1 MVWMMRNSWKWWLLL
16 LFAGIGLVGW
26 AVSQQVGREPL
37 VYDDEQKGLQNQI
50 IIYFSHVVA
59 ENTPKGLA
67 AQKFA
72 ELVEQKTDGR
82 VKVEVFP
89 NGSLYSDGEEL
100 DALLRGDVQM
110 IAPSFSKVTELVP
123 EWQML
128 DLPFLFRNDDDVR
141 RVFTGEIGA
150 ELLGMLEAKK
160 IKGLA
165 LWSNGF
171 KQMMSTTRPLIA
183 PDDFRGLRFRIM
195 PSEVIE
201 KQFRLLGGEPV
212 AVSFDHVYRALEQ
225 HEFDGQ
231 ENTISNI
238 YSKSFYKFQPYITI
252 SNHGYL
258 GYAVMMNQAF
268 WDHLPKDIQQKIT
281 EAMAEATQWNLQ
293 ESKAQN
299 ERELQQLKRREDVHL
314 YLLSETEKRRWER
327 KLAPLYQEFT
337 RQFGSRLLNEI
348 KKSDE

>member
-1 MVWMMRNSWKWWLLL
+1 MRNSWKWWLLL
-16 LFAGIGLVGW
+16 LFAGIGLAGW

-110 IAPSFSKVTELVP
+110 IAPSFSKVTELIP
-123 EWQML
+123 EWQVL

-299 ERELQQLKRREDVHL
+299 ERELNELRQREDVHL
-314 YLLSETEKRRWER
+314 YELSEREKWEWER
-327 KLAPLYQEFT
+327 KFAPLYEEFAK
-337 RQFGSRLLNEI
+337 RFGARLLEEI
-348 KKSDE
+348 RESEK

>member
-1 MVWMMRNSWKWWLLL
+1 MRNSWKWWLLL
-16 LFAGIGLVGW
+16 LFASIGLAGW

-123 EWQML
+123 EWQVL
-128 DLPFLFRNDDDVR
+128 DLPFLFRDEDDVC

>member
-1 MVWMMRNSWKWWLLL
+1 MRNSWKWWLLL
-16 LFAGIGLVGW
+16 LFASIGLAGW

-72 ELVEQKTDGR
+72 ELVEQKTNGR

-123 EWQML
+123 EWQVL
-128 DLPFLFRNDDDVR
+128 DLPFLFRDEDDVR
-141 RVFTGEIGA
+141 RVFTGKVGA
-150 ELLGMLEAKK
+150 ELLRMLEAKGM
-160 IKGLA
+160 KGLA
-165 LWSNGF
+165 FWSNGF

>member
-1 MVWMMRNSWKWWLLL
+1 MGKKWKAWTIL
-16 LFAGIGLVGW
+16 LFVGLGLVGW
-26 AVSQQVGREPL
+26 AASRQLGREPL
-37 VYDDEQKGLQNQI
+37 VYDDEQKGLEKQI

-72 ELVEQKTDGR
+72 ELVEQKTNGR

-123 EWQML
+123 EWQVL
-128 DLPFLFRNDDDVR
+128 DLPFLFRDEDDVR
-141 RVFTGEIGA
+141 RVFTGKVGA
-150 ELLGMLEAKK
+150 ELLRMLEAKGM
-160 IKGLA
+160 KGLA
-165 LWSNGF
+165 FWSNGF

-201 KQFRLLGGEPV
+201 KQFRLLGGEPI
-212 AVSFDHVYRALEQ
+212 AVSFDRVYQELEQ
-225 HEFDGQ
+225 HKFDGQ

-238 YSKSFYKFQPYITI
+238 YSKGFYKFQPYITI

-258 GYAVMMNQAF
+258 GYAVMMNQSF

-299 ERELQQLKRREDVHL
+299 ERELNELRQREDVHL
-314 YLLSETEKRRWER
+314 YELSEREKWEWER
-327 KLAPLYQEFT
+327 KFAPLYEEFAK
-337 RQFGSRLLNEI
+337 RFGARLLEEI
-348 KKSDE
+348 RESEK

>member
-16 LFAGIGLVGW
+16 LFAGIGLAGW

-110 IAPSFSKVTELVP
+110 IAPSFSKVTELIP
-123 EWQML
+123 EWQVL

-165 LWSNGF
+165 FWSNGF

-212 AVSFDHVYRALEQ
+212 AVSFDRVYQELEQ
-225 HEFDGQ
+225 HKFDGQ

-238 YSKSFYKFQPYITI
+238 YSKGFYKFQPYITI

-258 GYAVMMNQAF
+258 GYAVMMNQSF
-268 WDHLPKDIQQKIT
+268 WDSLPKDIQQKIT
-281 EAMAEATQWNLQ
+281 EAMAEATRWNLEQ
-293 ESKAQN
+293 SKEQN
-299 ERELQQLKRREDVHL
+299 ERELKQLERREDVFL
-314 YLLSETEKRRWER
+314 YRLSEEEKRKWEQ
-327 KLAPLYQEFT
+327 KFTPLYNEFT
-337 RQFGSRLLNEI
+337 RQFGSGLFNEI
-348 KKSDE
+348 RGS

>member
-1 MVWMMRNSWKWWLLL
+1 MRNSWKWWLLL
-16 LFAGIGLVGW
+16 LFAGIGLAGW

-123 EWQML
+123 EWQVL

-299 ERELQQLKRREDVHL
+299 ERELNELRQREDVHL

>member
-1 MVWMMRNSWKWWLLL
+1 MRNSWKWWLLL
-16 LFAGIGLVGW
+16 LFASIGLAGW

-123 EWQML
+123 EWQVL
-128 DLPFLFRNDDDVR
+128 DLPFLFRDEDDVC

-150 ELLGMLEAKK
+150 ELLEMLEAKK

-299 ERELQQLKRREDVHL
+299 ERELQQLKRREDVFL
-314 YLLSETEKRRWER
+314 YRLSEEEKRKWEQ
-327 KLAPLYQEFT
+327 KFAPLYEEFAK
-337 RQFGSRLLNEI
+337 RFGARLLDEI
-348 KKSDE
+348 RESEK

>member
-16 LFAGIGLVGW
+16 LFAGIGLAGW

-123 EWQML
+123 EWQVL

>member
-1 MVWMMRNSWKWWLLL
+1 MRKRWKLWGIFLII
-16 LFAGIGLVGW
+16 GIGLVVW
-26 AVSQQVGREPL
+26 AVNRQTTRERV

-72 ELVEQKTDGR
+72 ELVEQKTNGR
-82 VKVEVFP
+82 VKVEVFA

-100 DALLRGDVQM
+100 DALMRGDVQM
-110 IAPSFSKVTELVP
+110 IAPSFSKVTELIP
-123 EWQML
+123 EWQVL
-128 DLPFLFRNDDDVR
+128 DLPFLFHDDDDIR
-141 RVFTGEIGA
+141 RVFTGKVGD
-150 ELLGMLEAKK
+150 ELLGMLEEKG

-171 KQMMSTTRPLIA
+171 KQMMGTTRPLIE

-195 PSEVIE
+195 PSEVID

-212 AVSFDHVYRALEQ
+212 AVSFDHIYRALER

-238 YSKSFYKFQPYITI
+238 YSKGFYKFQPYITI

-258 GYAVMMNQAF
+258 GYAVMMNQSF
-268 WDHLPKDIQQKIT
+268 WDRLPKDIQQKIT
-281 EAMAEATQWNLQ
+281 EAMAEATQWNLRQ
-293 ESKAQN
+293 SKAQN
-299 ERELQQLKRREDVHL
+299 ERELQQLKQQKSVHL
-314 YLLSETEKRRWER
+314 YLLSEMERKRWEQ
-327 KLAPLYQEFT
+327 KLAPLYEEFA
-337 RQFGSRLLNEI
+337 RQFGSKLLNEI
-348 KKSDE
+348 KEFHE

>member
-1 MVWMMRNSWKWWLLL
+1 MGKRWRPWAIL
-16 LFAGIGLVGW
+16 LFVGFGLIGW
-26 AVSQQVGREPL
+26 AASRQLGHEPL
-37 VYDDEQKGLQNQI
+37 VYDDEQKGLKKQI

-72 ELVEQKTDGR
+72 ELVEQKTNGR

-110 IAPSFSKVTELVP
+110 IAPSFSKVTELIP
-123 EWQML
+123 EWQVL
-128 DLPFLFRNDDDVR
+128 DLPFLFRDDEHVR
-141 RVFTGEIGA
+141 CVLTGKVGV
-150 ELLGMLEAKK
+150 ELLQMLEAKG

-165 LWSNGF
+165 FWSNGF
-171 KQMMSTTRPLIA
+171 KQMMGTNRPLIK

-212 AVSFDHVYRALEQ
+212 AVSFDRVYQELEQ
-225 HEFDGQ
+225 HKFDGQ

-238 YSKSFYKFQPYITI
+238 YSKGFYKFQPYITI
-252 SNHGYL
+252 SDHGYL
-258 GYAVMMNQAF
+258 GYVVMMNQSF
-268 WDHLPKDIQQKIT
+268 WDHLPKDIQRSIE
-281 EAMAEATQWNLQ
+281 EAMAEATHWNWKQ
-293 ESKAQN
+293 STEQN
-299 ERELQQLKRREDVHL
+299 EQELRQLERRGGVHL
-314 YLLSETEKRRWER
+314 YMLSEMDKKKWKQTFT
-327 KLAPLYQEFT
+327 PLYEEFT
-337 RQFGSRLLNEI
+337 RQFGSKLLNEV
-348 KKSDE
+348 KQSCE

>member
-1 MVWMMRNSWKWWLLL
+1 MRNSWKWWLLL
-16 LFAGIGLVGW
+16 LFAGIGLAGW

-110 IAPSFSKVTELVP
+110 IAPSFSKVTELIP
-123 EWQML
+123 EWQVL

-299 ERELQQLKRREDVHL
+299 ERELNELRQREDVHL
-314 YLLSETEKRRWER
+314 YELSEREKWEWER
-327 KLAPLYQEFT
+327 KFAPLYEEFAK
-337 RQFGSRLLNEI
+337 RFGARLLDEI
-348 KKSDE
+348 RESEK